1 MNNKAFVTEFFLK
14 TGKSH
19 KFEVQ
24 AGGKEVYVGFTA
36 KVSSES
42 RKPSRLK
49 KGALNDFLLTSR
61 SDRNEW
67 FSSDGGRGMSWTA
80 KSGKVRLT
88 SKNQSKVDTRVMIYT
103 RKKD

>member
-42 RKPSRLK
+42 
-49 KGALNDFLLTSR
+49 
-61 SDRNEW
+61 
-67 FSSDGGRGMSWTA
+67 WTA
-80 KSGKVRLT
+80 KSGKVRFT
-88 SKNQSKVDTRVMIYT
+88 IKNCRDVDYRVMIYT
-103 RKKD
+103 RNKGKGDE